1 MRARALR
8 WRAGFGWSIGGAEVW
23 THAFDMAR
31 GLVYLQPRR
40 LLAPLNAGRSRAGS
54 LCRY

>member
-31 GLVYLQPRR
+31 GLVYL
-40 LLAPLNAGRSRAGS
+40 
-54 LCRY
+54 